1 MIILW
6 PKTTYFRYLGQ
17 TNVLHVLVVVV
28 VYALIGAFVV
38 VYALLGVLC
47 MPARARNNHS
57 LPEWRHRA
65 SRPQG

>member
-1 MIILW
+1 MILW
-6 PKTTYFRYLGQ
+6 PKTTNFKYLEQ
-17 TNVLHVLVVVV
+17 INELNVFVVVV
-28 VYALIGAFVV
+28 VYALVGVFVV